1 MFFQQRTLWYCSLRL
16 ILIVVATVIRVV
28 VGTVIRVVVGTV
40 IVVSVVVVVIEAS
53 WAIGS
58 YWIADQIASLI
69 VHILIEVVGTT
80 VAIGVIRIIQN
91 NLLFVWNIL
100 SKVSK

>member
-1 MFFQQRTLWYCSLRL
+1 MFFQQRTLWYCSLRP

-53 WAIGS
+53 
-58 YWIADQIASLI
+58 
-69 VHILIEVVGTT
+69 
-80 VAIGVIRIIQN
+80 
-91 NLLFVWNIL
+91 
-100 SKVSK
+100 